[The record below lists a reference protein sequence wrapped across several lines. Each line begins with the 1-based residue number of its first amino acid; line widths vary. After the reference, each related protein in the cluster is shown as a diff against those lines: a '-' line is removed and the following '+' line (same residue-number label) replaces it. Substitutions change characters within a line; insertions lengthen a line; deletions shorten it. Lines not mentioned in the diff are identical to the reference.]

1 MIRAVIFD
9 LDNCLAPVKEQGEQ
23 VCDPAFSAIRIANRG
38 TLSEETLT
46 EAFSDC
52 WRHPFD
58 FVAAK
63 YGFSNEMLS
72 AGWNAFAQMEVEAWS
87 AYPDLSVLQELTSD
101 LYLVTSGFRRLQ
113 QSKIKAL
120 GFEHLFKEIF
130 IDALDEPERKGKEGI
145 FRSIM
150 DAAGLSPRRGGHCGG
165 QSRFG
170 NRGGEPA
177 RNPDRADI
185 APGSASRRA
194 CDPPYRDFDGTK
206 GTSYVIAK
214 L

>member
-120 GFEHLFKEIF
+120 GFEHLFKGIF

-150 DAAGLSPRRGGHCGG
+150 DAAGLSPEEVVIVGDNPD
-165 QSRFG
+165 SEIEVG
-170 NRGGEPA
+170 NRLGIRTVQILRPGVTRGEHA
-177 RNPDRADI
+177 THHIVTLTELN
-185 APGSASRRA
+185 
-194 CDPPYRDFDGTK
+194 TLL
-206 GTSYVIAK
+206 T
-214 L
+214 